1 MRCGIFPLWAAGAF
15 PPPLLAPLL
24 CRNKRT
30 TLTLPTQTPTPQ
42 PRNPRSYL
50 AGDSAETSALT
61 DEFPELAA
69 LRDIVFFS
77 KLLLVPAADAL
88 PDVRPWRLQDSALQ
102 WSFNGQERR
111 LVVVGFAQT
120 LDPSVGAAA
129 LAAAEAQKAA
139 GGGFGYRNAVFN
151 LLFGSNVKPRCPPSG
166 ANPSVLA
173 GAVRGYKNTYPPS
186 YPTLPNLPIRSTDTI
201 HSDTHHHNGCPPCR
215 WWTRRRT
222 SST

>member
-1 MRCGIFPLWAAGAF
+1 MDAPARRTRTRTRPR
-15 PPPLLAPLL
+15 PPP
-24 CRNKRT
+24 
-30 TLTLPTQTPTPQ
+30 TP
-42 PRNPRSYL
+42 PRYL

-102 WSFNGQERR
+102 WSFNAADRR
-111 LVVVGFAQT
+111 LVVSGFGQA

-139 GGGFGYRNAVFN
+139 AGAGGFGYRNAVFT
-151 LLFGSNVKPRCPPSG
+151 LLFGEKVKPRCPPSG

-173 GAVRGYKNTYPPS
+173 GQVRPLPAFPTQFPP
-186 YPTLPNLPIRSTDTI
+186 LTI
-201 HSDTHHHNGCPPCR
+201 PP
-215 WWTRRRT
+215 
-222 SST
+222 